1 MDQTHLS
8 FQRGQEAWL
17 AEFEKW
23 WGRNNEVVVVVGK
36 RNSKRKE
43 EKGKGKK
50 GERGKGARFGHFLVH
65 CSFPISKI
73 FRPRVQ
79 YLARPGRLLRAG
91 AGRLS
96 ISVYRPAGD
105 RNRPA
110 VLLAGGARRGGR
122 RMMRTER
129 PMKSKQVVC
138 LISSPPREQL
148 RHAHAAALT
157 PALTGCCHGDVPPQ
171 IPL

>member
-79 YLARPGRLLRAG
+79 
-91 AGRLS
+91 
-96 ISVYRPAGD
+96 
-105 RNRPA
+105 
-110 VLLAGGARRGGR
+110 
-122 RMMRTER
+122 
-129 PMKSKQVVC
+129 
-138 LISSPPREQL
+138 
-148 RHAHAAALT
+148 
-157 PALTGCCHGDVPPQ
+157 
-171 IPL
+171 

>member
-23 WGRNNEVVVVVGK
+23 WGRNNEVVVVGK

-73 FRPRVQ
+73 FRPRVL
-79 YLARPGRLLRAG
+79 YPRPLAVKGSG
-91 AGRLS
+91 
-96 ISVYRPAGD
+96 
-105 RNRPA
+105 
-110 VLLAGGARRGGR
+110 
-122 RMMRTER
+122 
-129 PMKSKQVVC
+129 
-138 LISSPPREQL
+138 PPPVKEKL
-148 RHAHAAALT
+148 
-157 PALTGCCHGDVPPQ
+157 CF
-171 IPL
+171 